1 MDQSPNRAEE
11 LKERHPAFFDLADAA
26 TRACIHKTTIGHGAE
41 YRFADGSML
50 RMMTQYVQ
58 VIEALPERPEGYRP
72 GPNEIGRFNPADGGM
87 LPTRQGRWMPAV
99 DVLPLLDELA
109 TSRAELARVQ
119 HLVTTLERIV
129 GSDPK
134 NNQFATLVRS
144 EARTAIETYTGE
156 PYPMLGE
163 ADRG

>member
-1 MDQSPNRAEE
+1 MNQSPNRAEE

-50 RMMTQYVQ
+50 RMLTQYVQ

-72 GPNEIGRFNPADGGM
+72 GPNEIARFNPSDGGM
-87 LPTRQGRWMPAV
+87 LPARQGRWMPAA

-109 TSRAELARVQ
+109 TSRRERELVQ
-119 HLVTTLERIV
+119 GLVTALERV
-129 GSDPK
+129 YYEVPDETR
-134 NNQFATLVRS
+134 FAPL
-144 EARTAIETYTGE
+144 ANIAGAAIEAYTGE
-156 PYPMLGE
+156 PYPARRTE
-163 ADRG
+163 ASHG